1 MGFSTFLV
9 SVEFSLCLQRSVL
22 QVIQGTPLKPQAM
35 EDVEGKQKMMDSDF
49 QIKEIE
55 DVQSNFQTED
65 NSTNPEVF
73 VAPEELPQIIGES
86 ITTDINGDELT
97 ITKLIEVEKDDR
109 QSHLYEIVN
118 HVTVDE
124 IDLDQPAGQ
133 PEIAPPRSLDG
144 EQIDISQIEDL
155 EPEPFRKEMQESA
168 KKEELMEFSDKIL
181 YNQTSDDQTKK
192 GENFATDT
200 TPTSN
205 FCEIEEVILT
215 LRFLISCIG

>member
-1 MGFSTFLV
+1 
-9 SVEFSLCLQRSVL
+9 
-22 QVIQGTPLKPQAM
+22 M

-86 ITTDINGDELT
+86 ITADINGDELT

-118 HVTVDE
+118 HVTVEE
-124 IDLDQPAGQ
+124 IDLNQPAGQ

-200 TPTSN
+200 TQTKK

-215 LRFLISCIG
+215 LWFLISCIG